1 MGEDPAA
8 SWLTY
13 LIIGLGFIL
22 GASLALVVKMA
33 REDEE
38 LSMTERM
45 FDEKEHVDFAAN
57 LAADTNSGMTPLSD
71 LPAVSDGNIPSNDGQ
86 NGGDES
92 VEQ

>member
-1 MGEDPAA
+1 
-8 SWLTY
+8 
-13 LIIGLGFIL
+13 
-22 GASLALVVKMA
+22 MA
-33 REDEE
+33 REDDE

-57 LAADTNSGMTPLSD
+57 LAADNNSGMTPLSD
-71 LPAVSDGNIPSNDGQ
+71 LPAVSDGNILSNGGQ